1 LEKLVSTHSTKSG
14 SQKARAKSRT
24 AESSYSRDEQVAASG
39 VQDIPEQAW
48 RIGAIV
54 IFIIA
59 AALRFYDLNL
69 VPFHH
74 DEGVN
79 GNFLVRLVREGFYQY
94 DPENYH
100 GPTLYYFSAVIPWI
114 TKLLFG
120 SSARDNYGLTT
131 FNVRLITVLFGL
143 GTIVL
148 VFLLRRRLGTIATL
162 AAGLLL
168 AVSPGAVYLSRYFIH
183 ESLFVFFTLG
193 IVVSCV
199 WFYDTRRPAYL
210 MPAAACAALLFAT
223 KETAMISAGVLIIA
237 FALTVVYMRFTRK
250 PVVYQSSKRKRPS
263 GGVSGF
269 IEEIGGATSLVPA
282 IGTAIFVF
290 LALYLLFYSSF
301 LTNNKGIMDSLQ
313 TFAVWTKTGRT
324 AHVHP
329 ATMYLTWLVRI
340 ESPLLFLGA
349 TGAAIVVLKPKN
361 SFALFSALWAFG
373 LIAAYSLI
381 PYKTP
386 WLVLNFIIPLA
397 LISGYAIQAIY
408 EMDHAQ
414 LRLASLVLLVAV
426 VLGTYQSIDLN
437 FVNYDNDNAKYV
449 YVYAHTRRGMLD
461 LVNQVE
467 QIAKENSGGLTG
479 ITVVSPDYWPLP
491 WYFRNFSRVGYF
503 GRMAASSETIIIANE
518 SQKEEIERSFG
529 QFYRQV
535 PSKDERGSFELRPG
549 VRLLLYVRRPE
560 VGPSANPPSI
570 QHP

>member
-1 LEKLVSTHSTKSG
+1 
-14 SQKARAKSRT
+14 
-24 AESSYSRDEQVAASG
+24 
-39 VQDIPEQAW
+39 
-48 RIGAIV
+48 
-54 IFIIA
+54 
-59 AALRFYDLNL
+59 
-69 VPFHH
+69 
-74 DEGVN
+74 
-79 GNFLVRLVREGFYQY
+79 
-94 DPENYH
+94 
-100 GPTLYYFSAVIPWI
+100 VIPWI
-114 TKLLFG
+114 ARLLFG
-120 SSARDNYGLTT
+120 SAVRDNYGLTT

-148 VFLLRRRLGTIATL
+148 VFLLRRRLGTVATL

-193 IVVSCV
+193 IVVACV
-199 WFYDTRRPAYL
+199 WFYDTQRPGYL
-210 MPAAACAALLFAT
+210 VPAGACAALLFAT

-237 FALTVVYMRFTRK
+237 LALTVVYMRFTRK
-250 PVVYQSSKRKRPS
+250 PAVPGKRNIQS
-263 GGVSGF
+263 GGWRGY
-269 IEEIGGATSLVPA
+269 IDEIGGTANVLPALATAVIA
-282 IGTAIFVF
+282 FFAV
-290 LALYLLFYSSF
+290 YLLFYSSF

-313 TFAVWTKTGRT
+313 TFAVWSRTGAT

-361 SFALFSALWAFG
+361 SFALFCALWAFG

-386 WLVLNFIIPLA
+386 WLMLNFVLPLA

-408 EMDHAQ
+408 DMDNGQ
-414 LRLASLVLLVAV
+414 LRLASAVLLVAV
-426 VLGTYQSIDLN
+426 SVATYQSIDLN
-437 FVNYDNDNAKYV
+437 FVNYDNDNTKYV

-479 ITVVSPDYWPLP
+479 ITIVSPDYWPLP

-503 GRMAASSETIIIANE
+503 GRMAASNEPLIIANVN
-518 SQKEEIERSFG
+518 QKEVVESKFG
-529 QFYRQV
+529 QFYRLV
-535 PSKDERGSFELRPG
+535 PSKDSDGSFELRPG
-549 VRLLLYVRRPE
+549 VRLLLYVRRPG
-560 VGPSANPPSI
+560 VGPQTDPPTI
-570 QHP
+570 QSP